1 MTAPQARSGG
11 VDANTRGIA
20 VLVGAVLIGFVLL
33 LKAGGTGAEGVSTA
47 GGPTTTIDTS
57 GLVTSTTAEGSDTT
71 TTTQA
76 SSSGRPLSEIKVL
89 VLNGSGKTGVAA
101 STTATFKAAGYTTL
115 DPGNAASN
123 ASTTMVYFAEGY
135 QAEASAAA
143 TTVLGKD
150 PNSVVAT
157 MPSPLPGPNADQAN
171 VVVVLGADTPAA
183 DTTSASSTSTT
194 LAQ

>member
-76 SSSGRPLSEIKVL
+76 SSSGRPLSEVKVL

-123 ASTTMVYFAEGY
+123 ASTC
-135 QAEASAAA
+135 AS
-143 TTVLGKD
+143 VSDLGKRAARLAG
-150 PNSVVAT
+150 NSLSVGSRAT
-157 MPSPLPGPNADQAN
+157 SPSRKAHRK
-171 VVVVLGADTPAA
+171 
-183 DTTSASSTSTT
+183 
-194 LAQ
+194 